1 MLLSLLALDAPAL
14 FPSSKA
20 KCTAHITEITDI
32 TVPTVVPTAVT
43 GDWFNSGP
51 PGCKAW
57 G

>member
-14 FPSSKA
+14 FPSSNA